1 MHHKI
6 VKRFV
11 TILVFLLFITIIVF
25 GLLMAG

>member
-11 TILVFLLFITIIVF
+11 TILVILLFITIIVF

>member
-11 TILVFLLFITIIVF
+11 ALLVVLYLLEIIVF
-25 GLLMAG
+25 ALLVTP